1 MCKQILPISTI
12 RNIWRT
18 VWRRCVLILGLKG
31 LEYRR
36 TNDVMSRIVLPTQ
49 IITTEVFES
58 TANFVRD
65 NRDQKQC
72 IKQIHFIWPC
82 VSTLITGR

>member
-1 MCKQILPISTI
+1 MCKQILPIRTI

-18 VWRRCVLILGLKG
+18 VRRKYVLILGN
-31 LEYRR
+31 R
-36 TNDVMSRIVLPTQ
+36 DVQ
-49 IITTEVFES
+49 IITTEVFKG

-72 IKQIHFIWPC
+72 IKQIHFIWPR
-82 VSTLITGR
+82 VSTLITRK